1 MKKQGKKLVL
11 AKETL
16 RILELESARG
26 GTSAGTYYE
35 TCSCGVVTTCSGSA
49 LPYDCEDLFNPAGSS
64 AC

>member
-26 GTSAGTYYE
+26 GTYYVTY
-35 TCSCGVVTTCSGSA
+35 SCGVVTTCGGSA
-49 LPYDCEDLFNPAGSS
+49 PPYDCEDLFNPAGSS
-64 AC
+64 DC

>member
-16 RILELESARG
+16 RALELEIATG
-26 GTSAGTYYE
+26 GTTY
-35 TCSCGVVTTCSGSA
+35 SCGVVTTCSGSA
-49 LPYDCEDLFNPAGSS
+49 LPYYCEDLFNPAGSP